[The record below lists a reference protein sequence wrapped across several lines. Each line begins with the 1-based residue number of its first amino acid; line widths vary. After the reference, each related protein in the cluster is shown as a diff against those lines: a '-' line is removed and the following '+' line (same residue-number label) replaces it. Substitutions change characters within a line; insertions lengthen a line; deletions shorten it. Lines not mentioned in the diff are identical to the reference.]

1 MLSGF
6 APPSRIPQS
15 LYRGHDRIPILFSQR
30 PSASR
35 CRWIGTSS
43 RAQWTHHLLTA
54 VLPRATPSKPARPI
68 NPSLLKSTRINTFG
82 FSGQSSFL
90 AHCFGSSSSDSSPNN
105 NNNNDNDTWP
115 VRVLPEFCVKEHWRL
130 VRVLC
135 SFALKKDQR
144 KKAIRCVEVGVRKMP
159 LSNEEMAKV
168 LVPFLADAVEEVS
181 VFEDLLKTAKK
192 ALNLDQPQFYDYG
205 WIHSIEQL
213 DLRLVYSSILLK
225 YLLEHGHV
233 VQALDH
239 FRKCMDATDPS
250 QLRSK
255 DVRTLYGTVIYGL
268 CKRNLTTEAVALLHQ
283 GIMHETMHYTPH
295 ISNVT
300 PILEGMARKQQPSKI
315 FDTLEYLLIHR
326 PGFFLDRKACQIA
339 YWACLRSVGFYD
351 SRKRV
356 HYEKDGGLEKVDSA
370 VSLFLHGLERL
381 SRSHQ
386 HARDM
391 PANNSL
397 VSLELE
403 PRPDIYALA
412 YNAMLVQHVKQGSL
426 VYTET
431 ILRKALD
438 RGVFLSDDVLE
449 GVRDLYPRN
458 SAMRDAVEDEI
469 RRVRKRMLALGT
481 ASKQRDAVHPPST
494 NMMDDWFGLDEAI
507 EGLDESAGESMRIP
521 LRDGEM
527 SLHDG
532 VGKVS

>member
-1 MLSGF
+1 MSVDWNK
-6 APPSRIPQS
+6 Q
-15 LYRGHDRIPILFSQR
+15 
-30 PSASR
+30 
-35 CRWIGTSS
+35 

-54 VLPRATPSKPARPI
+54 VLPRATPSKPPVQSIRSLKEHPDKHIRFLRP
-68 NPSLLKSTRINTFG
+68 
-82 FSGQSSFL
+82 SSFL

-105 NNNNDNDTWP
+105 NDTNDNDTWP

-144 KKAIRCVEVGVRKMP
+144 KKAIRCIEVGVRKMP

-192 ALNLDQPQFYDYG
+192 ALNLDQPQFHDYG

-326 PGFFLDRKACQIA
+326 PACQIA

-356 HYEKDGGLEKVDSA
+356 HYEKDA
-370 VSLFLHGLERL
+370 
-381 SRSHQ
+381 
-386 HARDM
+386 
-391 PANNSL
+391 
-397 VSLELE
+397 
-403 PRPDIYALA
+403 DIYALA

-507 EGLDESAGESMRIP
+507 EGLDESAGESMRTL